1 MLRTLSATI
10 VLSLAAQAANAA
22 DLRVKVEGITQA
34 TGTLS
39 AMLVD
44 SKEAWD
50 GKSAPVSGRRAEIAA
65 TGSIELVFD
74 GLAPGDYAIRVM
86 HDDNGNGQLDRNLVG
101 MPTEGYGFSNNP
113 RVMRAAT
120 FEEARF
126 TVPEAGTSIQ
136 IVLR

>member
-1 MLRTLSATI
+1 MFRTLSATL
-10 VLSLAAQAANAA
+10 VLLLAAQAANAA
-22 DLRVKVEGITQA
+22 DLRVKVDGVTQA

-39 AMLVD
+39 AMLLN
-44 SKEAWD
+44 SAEAWD
-50 GKSAPVSGRRAEIAA
+50 GKSEPVSGRRADITA

-74 GLAPGDYAIRVM
+74 DLAPGEYAVRVM
-86 HDDNGNGQLDRNLVG
+86 HDDNGNGQLDRNVVG

-126 TVPEAGTSIQ
+126 TVPAAGTSIQ

>member
-1 MLRTLSATI
+1 MFRTLSATL
-10 VLSLAAQAANAA
+10 VLLLAAQAANAA
-22 DLRVKVEGITQA
+22 DLHVKVDGITQA

-39 AMLVD
+39 AMLVN
-44 SKEAWD
+44 SAEAWD
-50 GKSAPVSGRRAEIAA
+50 GKSEPVSRRRADITA

-74 GLAPGDYAIRVM
+74 DLAPGDYAIRVM
-86 HDDNGNGQLDRNLVG
+86 HDDNGNGKLDRNFVG

-126 TVPEAGTSIQ
+126 TVPAAGTSIQ